1 MNYKH
6 NTIEAIF
13 QAKFSNKTNPFTP
26 TVLSYTQNDKYLFEL
41 SKGNAMMSDDEV
53 FGVTVIEKENKEHRH
68 DLSELFFSQKE
79 AQKYIK
85 NLK

>member
-6 NTIEAIF
+6 NTIEKIF
-13 QAKFSNKTNPFTP
+13 KEKFNSNNPLTP
-26 TVLSYTQNDKYLFEL
+26 TVISYTQNEKYFFEL
-41 SKGNAMMSDDEV
+41 STGTGIKGEAV
-53 FGVTVIEKENKEHRH
+53 FGVTVIEIDRKKHRH
-68 DLSELFFSQKE
+68 DLSEMFFSQKE